1 MAKMKYVLY
10 AHYGTVIFSHEKVF
24 DTDDQEL
31 WSDLFSSAQCHF
43 DLVEDKYPIE
53 APLNPV
59 FWLELFQIVDY
70 YEWECTA
77 DLGING
83 QQVWEDRKFEGEIL
97 DEEGNVV
104 ASQ

>member
-10 AHYGTVIFSHEKVF
+10 AHFGSLVFKDEKEF

-31 WSDLFSSAQCHF
+31 WSDIFSSAQCHV
-43 DLVEDKYPIE
+43 DEVEDEYPVE
-53 APLNPV
+53 APENPV
-59 FWLELFQIVDY
+59 FWLELFQIIDY

-83 QQVWEDRKFEGEIL
+83 QQVWQDREFHGEIL

-104 ASQ
+104 ASE